1 MSKSREAKTGSLVGR
16 EQAQLCG
23 QMPLKLEWNL
33 FISSRTEWGGGG
45 EEDSQGLFENVQTNE
60 A

>member
-1 MSKSREAKTGSLVGR
+1 MRPDVVETGMEPVHLLSDGVREA
-16 EQAQLCG
+16 
-23 QMPLKLEWNL
+23 
-33 FISSRTEWGGGG
+33 GG